1 MYIYIYN
8 MVFNFSVFMNSCC
21 LSLDS
26 AGIDRNPRF
35 LVLAETQLPISP
47 EKSGKAVAKA
57 QQEQIKNDTMM
68 DSRLFKCVYISSDH
82 AIEHNCCFCSLARHL
97 KN

>member
-1 MYIYIYN
+1 

-57 QQEQIKNDTMM
+57 QQA
-68 DSRLFKCVYISSDH
+68 LASSGTR
-82 AIEHNCCFCSLARHL
+82 SG
-97 KN
+97 

>member
-1 MYIYIYN
+1 

-26 AGIDRNPRF
+26 GSIVPRF

-47 EKSGKAVAKA
+47 ENSGDAVAKA
-57 QQEQIKNDTMM
+57 LGSCFVMRDTI
-68 DSRLFKCVYISSDH
+68 RIIQTDH
-82 AIEHNCCFCSLARHL
+82 QSV
-97 KN
+97 